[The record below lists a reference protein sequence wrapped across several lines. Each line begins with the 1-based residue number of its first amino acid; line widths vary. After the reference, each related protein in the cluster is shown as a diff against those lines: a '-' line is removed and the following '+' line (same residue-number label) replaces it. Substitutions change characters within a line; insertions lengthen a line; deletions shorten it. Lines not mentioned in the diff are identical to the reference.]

1 MKMNNQIIELDKDT
15 LEYFLNTSGVIDE
28 NNEIFKFLVTIFA
41 SSVSENIQ
49 IELPNLFS
57 KFKRPSLQTK
67 GNQIIGQNLEELYFL
82 ELDISKT
89 FTLSNSGI
97 KQLINCVRKEI
108 MMKIRNSLLL
118 YDRSYMIIQM
128 SLLASVLSKITIYL
142 DTDFIQ
148 EECDCIDLLIKQFK
162 RISSYIFFDPRVFLG
177 ELKTCLELVV
187 NELLIMEL
195 SEDIQSKKISS
206 INFQDMFDLFGL
218 TFSIIQLDNYIDVLP
233 FLKEQERDEIQF
245 TRGEGIVFPRRIFE
259 QFSKYISETRDE
271 IVVIGDKKID
281 IIMRYLEKVKKVSP
295 SIVEK
300 YLSVTD
306 DERAFKLGNNYVSVA
321 ERNLLVND
329 LALNQR
335 ISVDTAKLIIENL
348 TLNNLEFYR
357 NKIESLVGE
366 PNKRMFRS
374 PLINFSNFDLVP
386 VFSFI
391 ESARY
396 FSYRILRTDILNKR
410 NGKEWARLIKEN
422 FDERLLP
429 ELKDIALKFDI
440 NAKTN
445 YYLNQSKH
453 KEIKKLIKSKKLME
467 EIDLFFI
474 YDSTLYIYDLKNYGL
489 ARNMRQCK
497 RIINTSIY
505 KEFSKLRKLKMEIE
519 AHKEQFEVE
528 FGRFIHVEIGIV
540 TVNTTPYKYFF
551 NGRVISMPEL
561 QKNHKLLI

>member
-1 MKMNNQIIELDKDT
+1 MNSQIIELDKDT
-15 LEYFLNTSGVIDE
+15 LKYMLDASGGFDE
-28 NNEIFKFLVTIFA
+28 NNEIFKFLLTIFA
-41 SSVSENIQ
+41 SSVSENTQ
-49 IELPNLFS
+49 NELPNLFL

-67 GNQIIGQNLEELYFL
+67 ANQIIGQNLDELHFL
-82 ELDISKT
+82 ELDIPKT

-108 MMKIRNSLLL
+108 MMKIRNSLSL

-142 DTDFIQ
+142 NTDFIQ
-148 EECDCIDLLIKQFK
+148 EEHDCIDFLIKQFN
-162 RISSYIFFDPRVFLG
+162 RINTYTFFDPRVFLG
-177 ELKTCLELVV
+177 ELKTCLELIV
-187 NELLIMEL
+187 NELLTMEL
-195 SEDIQSKKISS
+195 LEDSQFQQIPS
-206 INFQDMFDLFGL
+206 INFQAMFDLFGL
-218 TFSIIQLDNYIDVLP
+218 SFSIIQLDNYIDVLP

-245 TRGEGIVFPRRIFE
+245 TRGEGIVFPSRIFE

-271 IVVIGDKKID
+271 IVIIGDKKID

-295 SIVEK
+295 SILEK

-321 ERNLLVND
+321 ERDLLVND

-348 TLNNLEFYR
+348 TLNNQEFYR

-386 VFSFI
+386 VFSFR

-396 FSYRILRTDILNKR
+396 FSYRILRTDILNKK

-453 KEIKKLIKSKKLME
+453 KEIKKLIKSKKIME

-489 ARNMRQCK
+489 VRNMRQCK

-505 KEFSKLRKLKMEIE
+505 KEFSKLRKLKTEIE
-519 AHKEQFEVE
+519 AHKELFEEE
-528 FGRFIHVEIGIV
+528 FGKFIHIEIGIV
-540 TVNTTPYKYFF
+540 TVNTTPYKYFL

>member
-1 MKMNNQIIELDKDT
+1 MNSQIIELDKDT
-15 LEYFLNTSGVIDE
+15 LKYMLDASGGFDE
-28 NNEIFKFLVTIFA
+28 NNEIFKFLLTIFA
-41 SSVSENIQ
+41 SSISENTQ
-49 IELPNLFS
+49 NELPNLFS

-67 GNQIIGQNLEELYFL
+67 ANQIIGQNLDELHFL
-82 ELDISKT
+82 ELDIPKT

-108 MMKIRNSLLL
+108 MMKIRNSLSL

-128 SLLASVLSKITIYL
+128 SLLASVLSKITMYL
-142 DTDFIQ
+142 NTDFIQ
-148 EECDCIDLLIKQFK
+148 EERDCIDFLIKQFN
-162 RISSYIFFDPRVFLG
+162 RINTYTFFDPRVFLG
-177 ELKTCLELVV
+177 ELKTCLELIV
-187 NELLIMEL
+187 NELLTMEL
-195 SEDIQSKKISS
+195 LEDSQFQKIPS
-206 INFQDMFDLFGL
+206 INFQAMFDLFGL
-218 TFSIIQLDNYIDVLP
+218 SFSIIQLDSYIDVLP

-245 TRGEGIVFPRRIFE
+245 TRGEGIVFPSRIFE

-271 IVVIGDKKID
+271 IVIIGDKKID

-295 SIVEK
+295 SILEK

-321 ERNLLVND
+321 ERDLLVND

-348 TLNNLEFYR
+348 TLNNQEFYR

-374 PLINFSNFDLVP
+374 PLINFSNFDVVP
-386 VFSFI
+386 VFSFL
-391 ESARY
+391 ESAKY
-396 FSYRILRTDILNKR
+396 FPYRILRTDILYKK
-410 NGKEWARLIKEN
+410 NGQEWTRLIKEN

-429 ELKDIALKFDI
+429 KLKDIALKIDV
-440 NAKTN
+440 NARTN

-453 KEIKKLIKSKKLME
+453 KEIKNLIKSKKLMG
-467 EIDLFFI
+467 EIDLFFV
-474 YDSTLYIYDLKNYGL
+474 YNSTLYIYDLKNYGL

-497 RIINTSIY
+497 SIINTSIY
-505 KEFSKLRKLKMEIE
+505 KEFSKLRKLKTEIE
-519 AHKEQFEVE
+519 AHKELFEAE
-528 FGRFIHVEIGIV
+528 FGRFIHIEIGIV
-540 TVNTTPYKYFF
+540 TVNTTPYKYFK

-561 QKNHKLLI
+561 QINHKLLI

>member
-1 MKMNNQIIELDKDT
+1 MNSQFIELDKDT
-15 LEYFLNTSGVIDE
+15 LKYMLDASGGFDE
-28 NNEIFKFLVTIFA
+28 NNEIFKFLLTIFA
-41 SSVSENIQ
+41 SSVSENTRN
-49 IELPNLFS
+49 ELPNLFS

-67 GNQIIGQNLEELYFL
+67 ANQIIGQNLDELHFL
-82 ELDISKT
+82 ELDIPKT

-108 MMKIRNSLLL
+108 MMKIRKSLSL
-118 YDRSYMIIQM
+118 YVRSYMIIQM

-142 DTDFIQ
+142 NTDFIQ
-148 EECDCIDLLIKQFK
+148 EERDCIDFLIKQFN
-162 RISSYIFFDPRVFLG
+162 RINTYTFFDPRVFLG
-177 ELKTCLELVV
+177 ELKTCLELIV
-187 NELLIMEL
+187 NELLTMEL
-195 SEDIQSKKISS
+195 LEDSQFQKIPS
-206 INFQDMFDLFGL
+206 INFQAMFDLFGL
-218 TFSIIQLDNYIDVLP
+218 SFSIIQLDNYIDVLP

-271 IVVIGDKKID
+271 IVIIGDKKID

-295 SIVEK
+295 SILEK

-321 ERNLLVND
+321 ERDLLVND

-348 TLNNLEFYR
+348 TLNNQEFYR

-374 PLINFSNFDLVP
+374 PLINFSNFDVVP
-386 VFSFI
+386 VFAFL
-391 ESARY
+391 ESAKY
-396 FSYRILRTDILNKR
+396 FSYRILRTDILYKK
-410 NGKEWARLIKEN
+410 NGQEWTRLIKEN

-429 ELKDIALKFDI
+429 KLKDIALKIDV
-440 NAKTN
+440 NARTN

-453 KEIKKLIKSKKLME
+453 KEIKNLIKSKKLME
-467 EIDLFFI
+467 EIDLFFV
-474 YDSTLYIYDLKNYGL
+474 YNSTLYIYDLKNYGL

-497 RIINTSIY
+497 SIINTSIY
-505 KEFSKLRKLKMEIE
+505 KEFSKLRKLKTEIE
-519 AHKEQFEVE
+519 AHKELFEAE
-528 FGRFIHVEIGIV
+528 FGRFIHIEIGIV
-540 TVNTTPYKYFF
+540 TVNTTPYKYFK

-561 QKNHKLLI
+561 QINHKLLI